1 MEFEPILGKDAIREI
16 IGRVAAQHQVVIKE
30 DDPSFFFATI
40 CAAVTERALADAGA
54 RLDASASELR
64 ASSEGVQRAAI
75 AKIADE
81 TKKAIGS
88 IQRERQGSISNSL
101 SAAWPF
107 VGIIAVLALVLG
119 YVAGA
124 MS

>member
-30 DDPSFFFATI
+30 DDPAFFFATI